1 MRVPHDDPNNGF
13 LEKFLS
19 FPEPQFPHQSS
30 EVIGFMSSEASLI
43 FGEPLT
49 VTDKVHVA
57 TWIHSTLSPRLSHQ
71 GEAVGWSDSCGY
83 KLPHP
88 FYSGHVGTCHP
99 IQELKK
105 QLKVGRSQSSHR
117 SQRPGSTN
125 KFPKVQEQRGPRD
138 YEEKC
143 LSDL

>member
-88 FYSGHVGTCHP
+88 SYSGHVGTCHP

-105 QLKVGRSQSSHR
+105 QLKVGRSQAQPTS
-117 SQRPGSTN
+117 SQRYRSREVPGIMRKSACRT
-125 KFPKVQEQRGPRD
+125 
-138 YEEKC
+138 
-143 LSDL
+143 SDT